1 MDGIGEKPRGFSPI
15 PSIAQAAGKTMKE
28 KFKNLEICFKLF
40 LLFFFAVL
48 YLMAIPYPKESKQL
62 PHLIAQF
69 TLMILA
75 ISLFFDFIRKKKAP
89 DGRPEVG
96 DAGLDASPGKEA
108 GGNKKRFYQTWA
120 IILVATAVGYWI
132 GFLFSSF
139 ILFMGFAYILGPKRN
154 LFRNT
159 FIAILVTAAIYVLF
173 GQIMGVPL
181 VEK

>member
-1 MDGIGEKPRGFSPI
+1 MDGIKEKPCGFSSI
-15 PSIAQAAGKTMKE
+15 PSIAQVSGKAMKE

-40 LLFFFAVL
+40 LLFFFAIL

-69 TLMILA
+69 TLVILA
-75 ISLFFDFIRKKKAP
+75 ISLLFDFFRKKKAP
-89 DGRPEVG
+89 EERLEVG
-96 DAGLDASPGKEA
+96 DADLDASPGKEA
-108 GGNKKRFYQTWA
+108 LAKKKRFYQTWA

-159 FIAILVTAAIYVLF
+159 FIAILVTVVIYVLF